1 MCFIY
6 RIQLK
11 TLFQSWMATLLCYR
25 CRYVTHV
32 YTWIFFLKNLGKYY
46 RLLFLYIINC
56 SFLVI
61 IFRIHKLLTRLKH
74 YLVMFSFGIV
84 YRIGLPFEVSLM
96 INQNTAAIL
105 TVEIWY
111 SKIFILLCQETLSC
125 KLISLSNTC
134 YWFIV
139 NAIEAYKKM
148 VWVVLFA
155 QEQMPWVQMKVPV
168 FLQLFLLKTLWL
180 SDISGCFSTCFWTW
194 YI

>member
-1 MCFIY
+1 MYNYNCICEIKNKSLHSSLIF
-6 RIQLK
+6 
-11 TLFQSWMATLLCYR
+11 
-25 CRYVTHV
+25 
-32 YTWIFFLKNLGKYY
+32 TWVVILASLISQVPVVFLAFL
-46 RLLFLYIINC
+46 RLLRVAWL
-56 SFLVI
+56 S
-61 IFRIHKLLTRLKH
+61 
-74 YLVMFSFGIV
+74 
-84 YRIGLPFEVSLM
+84 EVLCLF
-96 INQNTAAIL
+96 NLA
-105 TVEIWY
+105 VEIRY

>member
-1 MCFIY
+1 MWKYACELFIHILFILFPCILSFHIESNNFFTLIFGLSVVMNNACSISCKFLPYQKHIMCFIY

-96 INQNTAAIL
+96 IHQNTAAI
-105 TVEIWY
+105 
-111 SKIFILLCQETLSC
+111 
-125 KLISLSNTC
+125 
-134 YWFIV
+134 
-139 NAIEAYKKM
+139 
-148 VWVVLFA
+148 
-155 QEQMPWVQMKVPV
+155 
-168 FLQLFLLKTLWL
+168 
-180 SDISGCFSTCFWTW
+180 
-194 YI
+194 